1 MMIAI
6 GIVGIVIFLVGS
18 ILTVTGFEAHD
29 QAQVIPFPTKE
40 REQDED

>member
-1 MMIAI
+1 MIGI

-18 ILTVTGFEAHD
+18 ILVVTRFETHE

-40 REQDED
+40 REQHED